1 MTRRA
6 SGVSILQLRGRSL
19 PGGRGAGVAVPA
31 ILRGSGRVGHHCC
44 RVARDEPESLIF
56 REELTSTMFVIRDI
70 ASDVRQYGN
79 CSRETM
85 ARKRDKERA
94 EQDARLEDFSRIL
107 ERAKA
112 DLVAGGETVLTPEE
126 WELPIRKD
134 CAWSS
139 SGTKPSAP
147 PRSAPPRT
155 LRIK

>member
-1 MTRRA
+1 
-6 SGVSILQLRGRSL
+6 
-19 PGGRGAGVAVPA
+19 
-31 ILRGSGRVGHHCC
+31 
-44 RVARDEPESLIF
+44 VARDEPESLIF

-79 CSRETM
+79 CSRKTM

-126 WELPIRKD
+126 WELPSPERLRLVIERHETQR
-134 CAWSS
+134 AA
-139 SGTKPSAP
+139 TK
-147 PRSAPPRT
+147 RT
-155 LRIK
+155 PENASD